1 MIVSL
6 ERTSDENVGN
16 VLRCLE
22 MSEQFIIAH
31 YFQDIQSKRKIETKT
46 LYTNHRKCYR

>member
-16 VLRCLE
+16 VLRCSE

-31 YFQDIQSKRKIETKT
+31 YVQDIPREREENWDENFVHES
-46 LYTNHRKCYR
+46 